1 MQDQPKQRSIE
12 SYGLGQSGYTAG
24 RIEGDRALG
33 IEGRNLRSPRRAPPE
48 PGDLGID
55 ERWTGTGGIHWAP
68 DEEPS
73 EQSPEERDT
82 THR

>member
-33 IEGRNLRSPRRAPPE
+33 IEARNLRSPRRAPPE
-48 PGDLGID
+48 ADELGVD

-68 DEEPS
+68 DGEPPAPS
-73 EQSPEERDT
+73 RVEKDT